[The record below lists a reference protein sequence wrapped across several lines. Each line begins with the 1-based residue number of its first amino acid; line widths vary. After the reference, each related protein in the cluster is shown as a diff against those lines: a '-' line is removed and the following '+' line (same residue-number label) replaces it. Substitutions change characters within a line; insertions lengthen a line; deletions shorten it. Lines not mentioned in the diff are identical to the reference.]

1 MYAPYQCIRIV
12 GKKYIVAASGHEL
25 HVFSL
30 VDGSKISSW
39 TCPVPPQ
46 SHQTKV
52 AVATNTSGPRL
63 GPGSEINKEGEAET
77 IPPELPDAPPALHSD
92 PPAKRRKLSD
102 LSEEEEE
109 EELSVEKK
117 NKKGGKSRAK
127 HQKPPADISTPPN
140 VIVLTSSTDG
150 KHVVVVTG
158 EDKTV
163 RVFEHENGELKQI
176 FQRCVLSNQSIYLPE
191 RFDLILLQIYV
202 QAALCNCTRGF
213 RLDHP
218 LC

>member
-1 MYAPYQCIRIV
+1 MYAPYQCMHIV
-12 GKKYIVAASGHEL
+12 GKKYILAASAHEL

-46 SHQTKV
+46 PHQTKV
-52 AVATNTSGPRL
+52 AVATNALGPHL
-63 GPGSEINKEGEAET
+63 GPGSEINKGGETET
-77 IPPELPDAPPALHSD
+77 LAPELPAAPSALHLD

-109 EELSVEKK
+109 EEISIEKK
-117 NKKGGKSRAK
+117 NKKGGKSRTK
-127 HQKPPADISTPPN
+127 HQKPPADISRTPN

-158 EDKTV
+158 EDKTI

-176 FQRCVLSNQSIYLPE
+176 FQRCVFSNQLTYL
-191 RFDLILLQIYV
+191 RTI
-202 QAALCNCTRGF
+202 
-213 RLDHP
+213 
-218 LC
+218 